1 MMFHFFRKAGT
12 VKELDRIIA
21 ELNMNMQ
28 NNYKDAAQDA
38 LRELE
43 EKFSELTAQ
52 GALNESQ
59 RTSYASILDEFKTKL
74 KSYSHKA
81 QKPYW

>member
-1 MMFHFFRKAGT
+1 MFHFFKKSAA

-43 EKFSELTAQ
+43 EKFAELTAQ
-52 GALNESQ
+52 DALGEDQ
-59 RTSYASILDEFKTKL
+59 KASYASMLDTYKTKL

>member
-1 MMFHFFRKAGT
+1 MFHFFKKANT

-21 ELNMNMQ
+21 ELNINMQ
-28 NNYKDAAQDA
+28 NNYKDAAQ
-38 LRELE
+38 ELE

-52 GALNESQ
+52 GALSEKQ
-59 RTSYASILDEFKTKL
+59 TAAYTSILDDYKTKL

>member
-1 MMFHFFRKAGT
+1 MFQFFKKAGA

-28 NNYKDAAQDA
+28 NNYKDAAQEA

-43 EKFSELTAQ
+43 QKLSEMTAANTLSENQ
-52 GALNESQ
+52 KASY
-59 RTSYASILDEFKTKL
+59 TSVLDEYKVRL
-74 KSYSHKA
+74 KSYSHKE
-81 QKPYW
+81 QRPFW

>member
-1 MMFHFFRKAGT
+1 MFHFFKKANT

-21 ELNMNMQ
+21 ELNINMQ
-28 NNYKDAAQDA
+28 NNYKDAAQDG

-43 EKFSELTAQ
+43 KKFSELTAQ
-52 GALNESQ
+52 GALNEKQVS
-59 RTSYASILDEFKTKL
+59 SYASILNDYKTKL

>member
-1 MMFHFFRKAGT
+1 MFHFFKKANT

-21 ELNMNMQ
+21 ELNINMQ
-28 NNYKDAAQDA
+28 NNYKDAAQEG

-52 GALNESQ
+52 GALSEKQ
-59 RTSYASILDEFKTKL
+59 TAAYTSILDDYKTKL

>member
-1 MMFHFFRKAGT
+1 MFHIFKKANA

-21 ELNMNMQ
+21 ELNINMQ
-28 NNYKDAAQDA
+28 NNYKDAAQEG

-52 GALNESQ
+52 GALSEKQ
-59 RTSYASILDEFKTKL
+59 AAAYISILDDYKTKL

>member
-1 MMFHFFRKAGT
+1 MFHFFKKANT
-12 VKELDRIIA
+12 VKELECIIA
-21 ELNMNMQ
+21 ELNINMQ
-28 NNYKDAAQDA
+28 NNYKDAAQDG

-43 EKFSELTAQ
+43 EKFVELTAQ
-52 GALNESQ
+52 GVLSEKQVS
-59 RTSYASILDEFKTKL
+59 SYTSILNDYKTKL

>member
-1 MMFHFFRKAGT
+1 MFQFFKKAGA

-28 NNYKDAAQDA
+28 NNYKDAAQEA

-43 EKFSELTAQ
+43 QKLSEMTA
-52 GALNESQ
+52 ANTLSESQ
-59 RTSYASILDEFKTKL
+59 KASYTSVLDEYKVRL
-74 KSYSHKA
+74 KSYSHKE
-81 QKPYW
+81 QRPFW

>member
-1 MMFHFFRKAGT
+1 MFYFFKKANT

-21 ELNMNMQ
+21 ELNINMQ
-28 NNYKDAAQDA
+28 NNYKDAAQEG

-52 GALNESQ
+52 GALSEKQ
-59 RTSYASILDEFKTKL
+59 TAAYTSILDDYKTKL

>member
-1 MMFHFFRKAGT
+1 MFHFFKKANA

-21 ELNMNMQ
+21 ELNINMQ
-28 NNYKDAAQDA
+28 NNYKDAAQEG

-52 GALNESQ
+52 GALSEKQ
-59 RTSYASILDEFKTKL
+59 AAAYTSILDDYKTKL